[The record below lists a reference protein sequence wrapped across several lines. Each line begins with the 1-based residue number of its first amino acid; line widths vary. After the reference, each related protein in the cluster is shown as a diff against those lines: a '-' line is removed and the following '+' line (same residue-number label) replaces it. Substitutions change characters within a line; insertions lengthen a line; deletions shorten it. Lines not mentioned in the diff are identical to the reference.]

1 MLETGAVT
9 VTVTLGVVGVA
20 DAGFEFPAAPPQ
32 AICSPDKSSDTPH
45 ATLGSERAG
54 LLAII

>member
-1 MLETGAVT
+1 MT
-9 VTVTLGVVGVA
+9 VTVTLGVSGVA
-20 DAGFEFPAAPPQ
+20 DAGFAFPAAPPQ